1 MARRYWPGENA
12 LGKRFSRGLPPE
24 EGFTVVGVVADAKMT
39 SLERTPPLMVYLPFI
54 VLLAQRYKKQAG
66 VGTVVSLMIPY
77 TIIVAVAWILF
88 FVVWY
93 LIGIPLG
100 PGAGVHL

>member
-1 MARRYWPGENA
+1 
-12 LGKRFSRGLPPE
+12 
-24 EGFTVVGVVADAKMT
+24 
-39 SLERTPPLMVYLPFI
+39 MVYLPFI
-54 VLLAQRYKKQAG
+54 VLLAQRYKKGAG